1 MKYIQTIKIQHM
13 MVVLMLLFVS
23 QWAQAQSFTATGTVL
38 DAQQEPLIGANVKV
52 VNGAGGSVTDMD
64 GHFKVVCP
72 AGTLLDISYVGYVTQ
87 RVKAG
92 KDMHITLV
100 EDAKTLAETTVV
112 GVGYG
117 TMRKSDLTGAI
128 ASVNAKDM
136 RKGVITSTEQLLQ
149 GKVAGLSVVQ
159 NSGAPEAGSSLRL
172 RGGTSLSASNGPLV
186 VVDGIAGVDFNSVQP
201 SEIVSMDILKD
212 A

>member
-1 MKYIQTIKIQHM
+1 M

-87 RVKAG
+87 RV
-92 KDMHITLV
+92 
-100 EDAKTLAETTVV
+100 
-112 GVGYG
+112 
-117 TMRKSDLTGAI
+117 
-128 ASVNAKDM
+128 
-136 RKGVITSTEQLLQ
+136 
-149 GKVAGLSVVQ
+149 
-159 NSGAPEAGSSLRL
+159 
-172 RGGTSLSASNGPLV
+172 
-186 VVDGIAGVDFNSVQP
+186 
-201 SEIVSMDILKD
+201 
-212 A
+212 